1 MKKYKTAFYIF
12 LCAVAVILSTL
23 YFFSLDIA
31 VLHPKGMI
39 AHREK
44 DLIHTSSL
52 LMLIVVI
59 PVLVLT
65 AIIAM
70 KYKASNKAKY
80 TPEWDHSHIAEAIW
94 WGVPCLIILVLG
106 VLTWKSSHALD
117 PFKPIDSDKKPVT
130 IQVVA
135 LQWKWLFIY
144 PEENIATVNYIEIP
158 EKTPINFTIT
168 ADAPMNSFWVPEL
181 GGQVYA
187 MPGMKTKL
195 HLIADEMGSFRGSSA
210 NLSGTGFSGMQFI
223 VKASSDQQFLQ
234 WLDSARSSPNTLT
247 LNEYKKL
254 SLPSE
259 NTPPTFYRLEADD
272 LYEKIVMKY
281 MMPMPEM
288 ENIRK

>member
-1 MKKYKTAFYIF
+1 MKKYKTAVYIL
-12 LCAVAVILSTL
+12 LCALALILSAL

-31 VLHPKGMI
+31 VLNPKGII

-70 KYKASNKAKY
+70 KYKESNKAKY
-80 TPEWDHSHIAEAIW
+80 NPDWDHSHIAEAIW
-94 WGVPCLIILVLG
+94 WGVPCLIIIVLA
-106 VLTWKSSHALD
+106 VLTWKSSHELD

-144 PEENIATVNYIEIP
+144 PEENIATVNYIQIP

-195 HLIADEMGSFRGSSA
+195 HLLADETGSFRGSSA

-223 VKASSDQQFLQ
+223 VKACSDQQFTE
-234 WLDSARSSPNTLT
+234 WVGSARNSPNILT

-259 NTPPTFYRLEADD
+259 NTPPTLYRLEAND